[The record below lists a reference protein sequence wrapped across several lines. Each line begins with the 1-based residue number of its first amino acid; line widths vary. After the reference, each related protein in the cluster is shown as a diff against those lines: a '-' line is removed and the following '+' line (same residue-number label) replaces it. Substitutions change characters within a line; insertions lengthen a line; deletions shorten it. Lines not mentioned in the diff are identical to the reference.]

1 MEAKIT
7 NVYTN
12 EAKKGGHLIGDHGQ
26 AFHIEIDNQ
35 NVLFDTG
42 TKSDVLLHNMNIL
55 GLSPHVID
63 KIVFSH
69 GHFDHT
75 AGLPGLLDNVNPSSP
90 IPVFGSPCMVE
101 KKIFKLAFIKKD
113 ISFPSL
119 SENQKSKIQL
129 KLSKKPIELVRSL
142 TTTGEIS
149 YRPYKDGREPNAYHL
164 LTDGTMEVDP
174 MVDDQSLILHTKEG
188 LVIITGCCHAGL
200 LNTLEHIQKLHKDKP
215 INKIIGGTHMV
226 KLPKSEVE
234 KIADILE
241 QKFNTPDLNLNH
253 CTDNFPFP
261 LGRKTQGTKILK
273 NRFGDD
279 KVKICTVGTSFI
291 FQID

>member
-26 AFHIEIDNQ
+26 AFHIKIDNQ

-200 LNTLEHIQKLHKDKP
+200 LNTLEHIQKLHKD
-215 INKIIGGTHMV
+215 N
-226 KLPKSEVE
+226 
-234 KIADILE
+234 LE